1 MVAFP
6 LPRFSLTWINS
17 ALGSCRLDTAAV
29 PLLNRLIQACE
40 PVDSLTHL
48 TGPCIF
54 DSARSNNTRLHP
66 SGMLGV
72 DGCHFLWVLE
82 GCAHI

>member
-1 MVAFP
+1 VLFVD
-6 LPRFSLTWINS
+6 
-17 ALGSCRLDTAAV
+17 LDQLCPGLV
-29 PLLNRLIQACE
+29 PSRHRRASLLNRLIQACE

-48 TGPCIF
+48 TGQCIF
-54 DSARSNNTRLHP
+54 DSARSNNTRLHL

-72 DGCHFLWVLE
+72 DSCHFFWVLE